1 MNEETLEGN
10 DLMKVVIL
18 YLQKN
23 LAVIWGVSW
32 VAVEQRQ
39 PFLCATRCATLYTI
53 SGLPVYAWLA
63 SSDYC
68 RTDNFLQWICWII
81 VCCKLYNNTPIQLQQ
96 FSLYILYV
104 FHTIILRLL

>member
-1 MNEETLEGN
+1 
-10 DLMKVVIL
+10 MKDVIL

-32 VAVEQRQ
+32 IPVEQRQ
-39 PFLCATRCATLYTI
+39 PFLCATLYTI
-53 SGLPVYAWLA
+53 AGLATLCAWLA

-81 VCCKLYNNTPIQLQQ
+81 ACMLQ
-96 FSLYILYV
+96 
-104 FHTIILRLL
+104 TIYH